1 MFIERRAGS
10 GRALVLFYTCA
21 MNILDILLF
30 IPIGWLVFLG
40 WKKGVIREAAT
51 LAGIVA
57 GIWAAV
63 HLSKLVAS
71 LMNLTGDSAILAA
84 FFITFVGALV
94 LTYLLGRG
102 IERLVKSAHLSL
114 ANKIAGAALG
124 MLKALCVLAVL
135 LNGVVMLDTKEEIIS
150 PDTKDSSLL
159 YKPVYTTG
167 NKLTAQIKTYI
178 AEHVESGKWKV
189 ERGNSKP

>member
-1 MFIERRAGS
+1 MA
-10 GRALVLFYTCA
+10 
-21 MNILDILLF
+21 ILDIILI
-30 IPIGWLVFLG
+30 IPLGWLVFLG

-71 LMNLTGDSAILAA
+71 LLGLTGESAILIA

-102 IERLVKSAHLSL
+102 IEKMVKSAHLSL
-114 ANKIAGAALG
+114 ANKLAGAVLG
-124 MLKALCVLAVL
+124 MAKALCVIAVVLNGIVL
-135 LNGVVMLDTKEEIIS
+135 LDQKEELIT
-150 PDTKDSSLL
+150 PETREKSLL
-159 YKPVYTTG
+159 YKPVYNTG
-167 NKLTAQIKTYI
+167 NLLISSLKDFI
-178 AEHVESGKWKV
+178 AEHKEVV
-189 ERGNSKP
+189 ERGKEAMK

>member
-1 MFIERRAGS
+1 MA
-10 GRALVLFYTCA
+10 
-21 MNILDILLF
+21 ILDIILI
-30 IPIGWLVFLG
+30 IPLGWLVFLG

-71 LMNLTGDSAILAA
+71 LLGLTGESAILIA

-102 IERLVKSAHLSL
+102 IEKMVKSAHLSL
-114 ANKIAGAALG
+114 ANKLAGAALG
-124 MLKALCVLAVL
+124 MAKALCVIAVVLNGIVL
-135 LNGVVMLDTKEEIIS
+135 LDQKEELIT
-150 PDTKDSSLL
+150 PETREKSLL
-159 YKPVYTTG
+159 YKPVYNTG
-167 NKLTAQIKTYI
+167 NLLISSLKDFI
-178 AEHVESGKWKV
+178 AEHKEVV
-189 ERGNSKP
+189 ERGKEAMK

>member
-1 MFIERRAGS
+1 MA
-10 GRALVLFYTCA
+10 
-21 MNILDILLF
+21 ILDIILI
-30 IPIGWLVFLG
+30 IPLGWLVFLG

-71 LMNLTGDSAILAA
+71 LLGLTGESAILIA

-102 IERLVKSAHLSL
+102 IEKMVKSAHLSL
-114 ANKIAGAALG
+114 ANKLAGAVLG
-124 MLKALCVLAVL
+124 MAKALCVIAVVLNGIVL
-135 LNGVVMLDTKEEIIS
+135 LDQKEELIT
-150 PDTKDSSLL
+150 PETREKSLL
-159 YKPVYTTG
+159 YKPVYNTG
-167 NKLTAQIKTYI
+167 NLLISSLKDFID
-178 AEHVESGKWKV
+178 EHKEVVEKGKEAMK
-189 ERGNSKP
+189 